1 MKRQMLSIAAALVL
15 LLTACSQQRGPAGG
29 AEGPEAH
36 AVTVL
41 DAGVWPEN
49 EYTAGL
55 PVPPGTVETAMLDTE
70 HQNCWISMVGMDERA
85 YEDYLALLA
94 QEGFSVVEE
103 VTEKIR
109 GQEYMSSGLL
119 LSDGEK
125 ALSISYIP
133 DRFGLYISFAVDG

>member
-1 MKRQMLSIAAALVL
+1 
-15 LLTACSQQRGPAGG
+15 
-29 AEGPEAH
+29 
-36 AVTVL
+36 
-41 DAGVWPEN
+41 
-49 EYTAGL
+49 
-55 PVPPGTVETAMLDTE
+55 
-70 HQNCWISMVGMDERA
+70 MVGMDERA

-103 VTEKIR
+103 VAEKIR
-109 GQEYMSSGLL
+109 GQDDMSSGLL